1 MFVVEQIPEADQA
14 RLGGEILVDTG
25 QIDIMGSEDRDV
37 GASVVLHVA
46 PPQIDLPSNDTPVGE
61 PPVWQGL
68 KLFVRAEMFF
78 ERQDWGRQIQTGV
91 GQRVEVVA

>member
-14 RLGGEILVDTG
+14 RLRGEMPVDAG

-37 GASVVLHVA
+37 GAVVALHVA

-61 PPVWQGL
+61 PPVLQGL

-78 ERQDWGRQIQTGV
+78 ERQDWGRQTQTGV